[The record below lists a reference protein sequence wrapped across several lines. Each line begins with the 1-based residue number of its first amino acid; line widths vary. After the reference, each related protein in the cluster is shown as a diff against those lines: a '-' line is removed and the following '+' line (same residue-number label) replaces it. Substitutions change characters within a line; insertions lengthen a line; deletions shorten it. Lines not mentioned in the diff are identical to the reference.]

1 VHVRT
6 DNRTGRTRAK
16 VVALALMVAVWA
28 CSGESPVT
36 PGARVA
42 AVLASRDSIS
52 FDIGDSV
59 PVQAEARDAMGNSVL
74 EATIDWSSTDPGV
87 AIVHPNGRLAQ
98 VIATGPG
105 KSGIVATA
113 GTRNTTIAITV
124 VPPIT
129 ATTLA
134 VHTDT
139 AWSLGDQLDVA
150 FTSHNASGPHFGHYT
165 VVSRSNVVAAYL
177 QVLTSHA
184 ITIYTQQVGQTW
196 VVITERRGTADSLLF
211 VVRQRPARVH
221 ISANPFQGFVDRT
234 FALTAQ
240 VLDARNNPIAGQSV
254 SWKSLDTTV
263 ARVDSTGLVSFR
275 AADTTRIVATHAS
288 GLADTA
294 LAYGLPRPKIELLN
308 FEHDSLTVGVHE
320 LSISGVATGAP
331 WTQLRVVDTS
341 IAAAPDSVFD
351 VNGGG
356 TFQVRGL
363 RPGRTLLIGSAP
375 LTDPDTVSVH
385 VLPSRLALVDYI
397 ETPGFM
403 LLGTDNAHFTVI
415 PLDSAGTQHPL
426 ADTLV
431 VTFHSSDSTVLRLA
445 SDPFV
450 GTYPPGQEGSGA
462 FAAHAAA
469 IGRAVIYATAPGFT
483 GDSMVWRVLSG
494 PKLRFDQDRSLVIGA
509 KQLAPDAGLGTIGQ
523 VTPGDTVTATLTNR
537 NPAALTLPGTVTFSC
552 CTNIGLYGGAH
563 LNIGLPG
570 VDTVI
575 AIAPGYEPDTA
586 VITVTTPRL
595 LLPDTLRVTTLG
607 GFTAVT
613 TADSLGTFHPAT
625 AGGPLFA
632 TSSDTT
638 VVRNASI
645 SFSAG
650 YAGWTLL
657 LSSADS
663 GVATITVFDS
673 SGLYPPRSM
682 TLVVVPDTSLQVVV
696 SDGYQYGAAATGQR
710 FEDSRFLLTHA
721 YFDTIAHTV
730 HLATTVPGV
739 LRIPDSI
746 VVTGGGYLSIPGAGG
761 DTLGTTRIIATAH
774 GFRPDTS
781 ALVAVGQGHLRL
793 HAPDT
798 AFVGGTGYGATVTA
812 LNPTGIGLPMDVNL
826 AATLVPLDAAIAPQT
841 ATVTV
846 TAGQSLSS
854 PAPLAITAPGSLRL
868 AVVDQRAV
876 PAPFTGDTITV
887 MAQLPWLHLIGPGSG
902 PDLTVGV
909 GQRLEAILRR
919 LDNVVAAAA
928 QVSVGHYGSRTVSG
942 AAIQLPAGAAA
953 APYSIAGRAIGSD
966 TLILTEVGYA
976 TDTVQVT
983 VTDGIVEALNWPA
996 LLRAGD
1002 SMPIILQVYDA
1013 SHTPHPVTAPTTFTM
1028 QSSGGLT
1035 FSDGARTISTISI
1048 PTDLSTSPTFYVKGT
1063 TAGAASVW
1071 FVNVDYV
1078 QHTYQTNVAS
1088 PLATGQ
1094 RAR

>member
-1 VHVRT
+1 VRLIT
-6 DNRTGRTRAK
+6 LGILLAP
-16 VVALALMVAVWA
+16 ALILWA
-28 CSGESPVT
+28 CGESPLN

-42 AVLASRDSIS
+42 AVLTSRDSIS
-52 FDIGDSV
+52 FESGDSV
-59 PVQAEARDAMGNSVL
+59 LVQADAKDAMGNSVL
-74 EATIDWSSTDPGV
+74 EATVDWRSTDPGV
-87 AIVHPNGRLAQ
+87 ATVVPNGRLAQ
-98 VIATGPG
+98 VIA
-105 KSGIVATA
+105 SGAGSGAITA
-113 GTRNTTIAITV
+113 SAGSHTATIAVTV
-124 VPPIT
+124 VPSIT

-134 VHTDT
+134 LHADT
-139 AWSLGDQLDVA
+139 AWSLGDQLIVP
-150 FTSHNASGPHFGHYT
+150 FTSQGPTGPRFGHYT
-165 VVSRSNVVAAYL
+165 VVSRNSNVAAAFL
-177 QVLTSHA
+177 AVLTSHEVTLTA
-184 ITIYTQQVGQTW
+184 QLPGETW
-196 VVITERRGTADSLLF
+196 VVITERHGSADSLLF
-211 VVRQRPARVH
+211 VVRQRPAKVH

-234 FALTAQ
+234 FQLTAQ
-240 VLDARNNPIAGQSV
+240 VTDARNNPIAGQSV
-254 SWKSLDTTV
+254 SWKSLDSGV
-263 ARVDSTGLVSFR
+263 ARVDSTGLVTFR

-294 LAYGLPRPKIELLN
+294 LAYGLPRPRIALSL
-308 FEHDSLTVGVHE
+308 DSLTVGVHE
-320 LSISGVATGAP
+320 LSDGYYSTGAP
-331 WTQLRVVDTS
+331 ATTVRVVDTS
-341 IAAAPDSVFD
+341 IADIGDSLVT
-351 VNGGG
+351 GA
-356 TFQVRGL
+356 TFLVRGK
-363 RPGRTLLIGSAP
+363 RPGRTLLIAEAP
-375 LTDPDTVSVH
+375 LTDPDTIRVH
-385 VLPSRLALVDYI
+385 VLPSRLALVDY
-397 ETPGFM
+397 EESPGFV
-403 LLGTDNAHFTVI
+403 LLGTDNAHFTAI
-415 PLDSAGTQHPL
+415 PLDSAGMQHPL

-445 SDPFV
+445 SDPFI
-450 GTYPPGQEGSGA
+450 GTYSPGQQGLPT
-462 FAAHAAA
+462 FAAHAADT
-469 IGRAVIYATAPGFT
+469 GRAVIYATAPGFT
-483 GDSMVWRVLSG
+483 QDSMVWRVLAG
-494 PKLRFDQDRSLVIGA
+494 PKLRFSQDRSLVIGA

-552 CTNIGLYGGAH
+552 CTTIGLYGGAH
-563 LNIGLPG
+563 LNIALPG

-575 AIAPGYEPDTA
+575 ATAPGYEPDTA

-607 GFTAVT
+607 GFTEVT

-638 VVRNASI
+638 VIRNASI
-645 SFSAG
+645 SFGPG

-663 GVATITVFDS
+663 GVATITVSDS

-682 TLVVVPDTSLQVVV
+682 TLLVVPDTSLQVVV

-730 HLATTVPGV
+730 HLATTVPAV

-761 DTLGTTRIIATAH
+761 DTPGTTRIVATSH

-781 ALVAVGQGHLRL
+781 ALVAVGRGHLVL

-798 AFVGGTGYGATVTA
+798 AFVGGTEYSATVTA

-826 AATLVPLDAAIAPQT
+826 AASLVPLDAGIAPQT
-841 ATVTV
+841 ATATV
-846 TAGQSLSS
+846 PAGQAVS
-854 PAPLAITAPGSLRL
+854 PPTPLAITAPGSVRL

-887 MAQLPWLHLIGPGSG
+887 VAQPPWLHLIGPGFG

-919 LDNVVAAAA
+919 PDNVVAAAA
-928 QVSVGHYGSRTVSG
+928 MVSVGHYGRRTNAG
-942 AAIQLPAGAAA
+942 AAIQLPAGAAT

-976 TDTVQVT
+976 TDTVEVT

-996 LLRAGD
+996 VLRAGD
-1002 SMPIILQVYDA
+1002 SVPILLQVYDA

-1028 QSSGGLT
+1028 QTSGGLT

-1048 PTDLSTSPTFYVKGT
+1048 PTDLVTSPTFYVKGT
-1063 TAGAASVW
+1063 TTGAASVW
-1071 FVNVDYV
+1071 FVNVDYLPR
-1078 QHTYQTNVAS
+1078 TYQTNVTAR
-1088 PLATGQ
+1088 PLASGQ
-1094 RAR
+1094 RTR